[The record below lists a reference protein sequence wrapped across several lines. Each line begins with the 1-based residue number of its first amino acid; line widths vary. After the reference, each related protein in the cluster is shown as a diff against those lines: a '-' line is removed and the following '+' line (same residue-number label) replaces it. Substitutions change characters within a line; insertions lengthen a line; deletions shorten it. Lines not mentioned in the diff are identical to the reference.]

1 MAFFQQISVESML
14 YLLASCIALLI
25 GPLFY
30 RYFSSGSGLQKG
42 LDGFIFVSLGGLV
55 LIHILP
61 ELLQHG
67 GLLAVVFVFLG
78 IWGPTASERLFHRYS
93 EITHNLTLSL
103 GIGGLLLHT
112 ITDGGAMVLAQ
123 QDGNSI
129 LLALGVIM
137 HRLPVGLAIWWLLKP
152 QVGTRWASLVLVA
165 MMLLTGVGYFA
176 GEQLITQLSLENTV
190 YLQAFVTGSILHV
203 VLHQPHGQHDTDK
216 QGKYEY
222 QAGIG
227 SLLGIGLLVM
237 LLLMDS
243 GGHEHAHHD
252 HSTEQLMTWLLTL
265 APILL
270 LSYGAAALRFKFGL
284 TPQDS
289 SLARRWF
296 QRLAGPEALVIT
308 ALLLGPWIALF
319 QLLVVFILS
328 AYLSHAN
335 VTITDPHTKLPSN
348 ALRFGFAHLVDRS
361 APWILLSLVLVNLI
375 GHPSVPLSNPLLQV
389 IVLLLVFLPMR
400 FCNLGAA
407 VLALALAYSGW
418 SPIAIIMPLIA
429 APVLNIAQLKL
440 MTWPQ
445 RAILLSII
453 ALSLV
458 AALRL
463 PLWFSLFT
471 LPEVVNLIALLIL
484 SGLFAASLLRLGPR
498 KFLRRLMLSKPVAN
512 SHSHSHAHGHSHEH
526 AHSHSASHAS
536 VQSTTEIPSAHDHS
550 DEHTHEKAKA
560 DKHSH
565 H

>member
-1 MAFFQQISVESML
+1 ML

-30 RYFSSGSGLQKG
+30 RYFSSSSGLQKG

-61 ELLQHG
+61 ELLEHG
-67 GLLAVVFVFLG
+67 GMLAIVFVLLG

-93 EITHNLTLSL
+93 EVTHNFTLFL

-112 ITDGGAMVLAQ
+112 ITDGTAMVLAQ
-123 QDGNSI
+123 QDDNSI
-129 LLALGVIM
+129 LLALGVIL
-137 HRLPVGLAIWWLLKP
+137 HQLPVGFAVWWILKP
-152 QVGTRWASLVLVA
+152 HLGTRWTLMIFAA
-165 MMLLTGVGYFA
+165 QMLFTGIGYFA
-176 GEQLITQLSLENTV
+176 GEQLLPYLNIDDTV
-190 YLQAFVTGSILHV
+190 YLQAFITGTILHV
-203 VLHQPHGQHDTDK
+203 VLHQPHGQHESDT

-227 SLLGIGLLVM
+227 SLLGIGLLVI

-252 HSTEQLMTWLLTL
+252 HSTEQLMTWLLKL
-265 APILL
+265 APVLL
-270 LSYGAAALRFKFGL
+270 LSYGAAALRFKLGL
-284 TPQDS
+284 TPQDG

-308 ALLLGPWIALF
+308 ALLLGPWLALF

-348 ALRFGFAHLVDRS
+348 SLRFGFAHLVDRS

-375 GHPSVPLSNPLLQV
+375 GHPSMPLSNPLLQV
-389 IVLLLVFLPMR
+389 VVLLLVFLPMR

-418 SPIAIIMPLIA
+418 SPIAIMMPLIA

-440 MTWPQ
+440 MTWTQ

-453 ALSLV
+453 ALSLA

-498 KFLRRLMLSKPVAN
+498 KFLRRLMLSKPAV
-512 SHSHSHAHGHSHEH
+512 HAHSH
-526 AHSHSASHAS
+526 AHSHSHEN
-536 VQSTTEIPSAHDHS
+536 T
-550 DEHTHEKAKA
+550 HTHESSASHTDEQKSVATSSADKHVHEHAKT

>member
-1 MAFFQQISVESML
+1 ML

-30 RYFSSGSGLQKG
+30 RYFSSSSGLQKG

-61 ELLQHG
+61 ELLEHG
-67 GLLAVVFVFLG
+67 GMLAIVFVLLG

-93 EITHNLTLSL
+93 EVTHNFTLFL

-112 ITDGGAMVLAQ
+112 ITDGTAMVLAQ
-123 QDGNSI
+123 QDDNSI
-129 LLALGVIM
+129 LLALGVIL
-137 HRLPVGLAIWWLLKP
+137 HQLPVGFAVWWILKP
-152 QVGTRWASLVLVA
+152 HLGTRWTLMIFAA
-165 MMLLTGVGYFA
+165 QMLFTGIGYFA
-176 GEQLITQLSLENTV
+176 GEQLLPYLNIDDTV
-190 YLQAFVTGSILHV
+190 YLQAFITGTILHV
-203 VLHQPHGQHDTDK
+203 VLHQPHGQHESDT

-227 SLLGIGLLVM
+227 SLLGIGLLVI

-252 HSTEQLMTWLLTL
+252 HSTEQLMTWLLKL
-265 APILL
+265 APVLL
-270 LSYGAAALRFKFGL
+270 LSYGAAALRFKLGL
-284 TPQDS
+284 TPQDG

-308 ALLLGPWIALF
+308 ALLLGPWLALF

-348 ALRFGFAHLVDRS
+348 SLRFGFAHLVDRS

-375 GHPSVPLSNPLLQV
+375 GHPSMPLSNPLLQV
-389 IVLLLVFLPMR
+389 VVLLLVFLPMR

-418 SPIAIIMPLIA
+418 SPIAIMMPLIA

-440 MTWPQ
+440 MTWTQ

-453 ALSLV
+453 ALSLA

-484 SGLFAASLLRLGPR
+484 SALFAASLLRLGPR
-498 KFLRRLMLSKPVAN
+498 KFLRRLMLSKPVA
-512 SHSHSHAHGHSHEH
+512 HAHSH
-526 AHSHSASHAS
+526 AHSHSHEN
-536 VQSTTEIPSAHDHS
+536 T
-550 DEHTHEKAKA
+550 HTHESSASHTDEQKPVATPSADKHVHEHAKT

>member
-1 MAFFQQISVESML
+1 ML

-30 RYFSSGSGLQKG
+30 RYFSSSSGLQKG

-61 ELLQHG
+61 ELLEHG
-67 GLLAVVFVFLG
+67 GMLAIVFVLLG

-93 EITHNLTLSL
+93 EVTHNFTLFL

-112 ITDGGAMVLAQ
+112 ITDGTAMVLAQ
-123 QDGNSI
+123 QDDNSI
-129 LLALGVIM
+129 LLALGVIL
-137 HRLPVGLAIWWLLKP
+137 HQLPVGFAVWWILKP
-152 QVGTRWASLVLVA
+152 HLGTRWTLMIFAA
-165 MMLLTGVGYFA
+165 QMLFTGIGYFA
-176 GEQLITQLSLENTV
+176 GEQLLPYLNIDDTV
-190 YLQAFVTGSILHV
+190 YLQAFITGTILHV
-203 VLHQPHGQHDTDK
+203 VLHQPHGQHESDT

-243 GGHEHAHHD
+243 GGHGHEHAHHD
-252 HSTEQLMTWLLTL
+252 HSTEQLMTWLLKL
-265 APILL
+265 APVLL
-270 LSYGAAALRFKFGL
+270 LSYGAAALRFKLGL

-308 ALLLGPWIALF
+308 ALLLGPWLALF

-348 ALRFGFAHLVDRS
+348 SLRFGFAHLVDRS

-375 GHPSVPLSNPLLQV
+375 GHPSMPLSNPLLQV
-389 IVLLLVFLPMR
+389 VVLLLVFLPMR

-418 SPIAIIMPLIA
+418 SPIAIMMPLIA

-440 MTWPQ
+440 MTWTQ

-453 ALSLV
+453 ALSLA

-484 SGLFAASLLRLGPR
+484 SGVFAASLLRLGPR
-498 KFLRRLMLSKPVAN
+498 KFLRRLMLSKPA
-512 SHSHSHAHGHSHEH
+512 AH
-526 AHSHSASHAS
+526 AHSHSHEN
-536 VQSTTEIPSAHDHS
+536 T
-550 DEHTHEKAKA
+550 HTHESSASHTDEQKPVVAPSADKHAHEHAKT

>member
-1 MAFFQQISVESML
+1 ML

-30 RYFSSGSGLQKG
+30 RYFSSSSGLQKG

-61 ELLQHG
+61 ELLEHG
-67 GLLAVVFVFLG
+67 GMLAIIFVLLG

-93 EITHNLTLSL
+93 EVTHNFTLFL

-112 ITDGGAMVLAQ
+112 ITDGTAMVLAQ
-123 QDGNSI
+123 QDDNSI
-129 LLALGVIM
+129 LLALGVIL
-137 HRLPVGLAIWWLLKP
+137 HQLPVGFAVWWILKP
-152 QVGTRWASLVLVA
+152 HLGTRWTLMIFAA
-165 MMLLTGVGYFA
+165 QMLFTGIGYFA
-176 GEQLITQLSLENTV
+176 GEQLLPYLNIDDTV
-190 YLQAFVTGSILHV
+190 YLQAFITGTILHV
-203 VLHQPHGQHDTDK
+203 VLHQPHGQHESDT

-252 HSTEQLMTWLLTL
+252 HSTEQLITWLLKL
-265 APILL
+265 APVLL
-270 LSYGAAALRFKFGL
+270 LSYGAAALRFKLGL

-308 ALLLGPWIALF
+308 ALLLGPWLALF

-348 ALRFGFAHLVDRS
+348 SLRFGFAHLVDRS

-375 GHPSVPLSNPLLQV
+375 GHPSMPLSNPLLQV
-389 IVLLLVFLPMR
+389 VVLLLVFLPMR

-418 SPIAIIMPLIA
+418 NPIAIMMPLIA

-440 MTWPQ
+440 MTWTQ

-453 ALSLV
+453 ALSLA

-484 SGLFAASLLRLGPR
+484 SGVFAASLLRLGPR
-498 KFLRRLMLSKPVAN
+498 KFLRRLMLSKPA
-512 SHSHSHAHGHSHEH
+512 AH
-526 AHSHSASHAS
+526 AHSHSHEN
-536 VQSTTEIPSAHDHS
+536 T
-550 DEHTHEKAKA
+550 HTHESSASHTDEQKPVVTPSADKHAHEHAKT

>member
-1 MAFFQQISVESML
+1 ML

-30 RYFSSGSGLQKG
+30 RYFSSSSGLQKG

-61 ELLQHG
+61 ELLEHG
-67 GLLAVVFVFLG
+67 GMLAIVFVLLG

-93 EITHNLTLSL
+93 EVTHNFTLFL

-112 ITDGGAMVLAQ
+112 ITDGTAMVLAQ
-123 QDGNSI
+123 QDDNSI
-129 LLALGVIM
+129 LLALGVIL
-137 HRLPVGLAIWWLLKP
+137 HQLPVGFAVWWILKP
-152 QVGTRWASLVLVA
+152 HLGTRWTLMIFAA
-165 MMLLTGVGYFA
+165 QMLFTGIGYFA
-176 GEQLITQLSLENTV
+176 GEQLLPYLNIDDTV
-190 YLQAFVTGSILHV
+190 YLQAFITGTILHV
-203 VLHQPHGQHDTDK
+203 VLHQPHGQHESDT

-243 GGHEHAHHD
+243 GGHGHEHAHHD
-252 HSTEQLMTWLLTL
+252 HSTEQLMTWLLKL
-265 APILL
+265 APVLL
-270 LSYGAAALRFKFGL
+270 LSYGAAALRFKLGL

-308 ALLLGPWIALF
+308 ALLLGPWLALF

-348 ALRFGFAHLVDRS
+348 SLRFGFAHLVDRS

-375 GHPSVPLSNPLLQV
+375 GHPSMPLSNPLLQV
-389 IVLLLVFLPMR
+389 VVLLLVFLPMR

-418 SPIAIIMPLIA
+418 SPIAIMMPLIA

-440 MTWPQ
+440 MTWTQ

-453 ALSLV
+453 ALSLA

-498 KFLRRLMLSKPVAN
+498 KFLRRLMLSKPA
-512 SHSHSHAHGHSHEH
+512 AH
-526 AHSHSASHAS
+526 AHSHSHEN
-536 VQSTTEIPSAHDHS
+536 T
-550 DEHTHEKAKA
+550 HTHESSASHTDEQKPVVTPSADKHAHEHAKT

>member
-1 MAFFQQISVESML
+1 ML

-30 RYFSSGSGLQKG
+30 RYFSSSSGLQKG

-61 ELLQHG
+61 ELLEHG
-67 GLLAVVFVFLG
+67 GMLAIVFVLLG

-93 EITHNLTLSL
+93 EVTHNFTLFL

-112 ITDGGAMVLAQ
+112 ITDGTAMVLAQ
-123 QDGNSI
+123 QDDNSI
-129 LLALGVIM
+129 LLALGVIL
-137 HRLPVGLAIWWLLKP
+137 HQLPVGFAVWWILKP
-152 QVGTRWASLVLVA
+152 HLGTRWTLMIFAA
-165 MMLLTGVGYFA
+165 QMLFTGIGYFA
-176 GEQLITQLSLENTV
+176 GEQLLPYLNIDDTV
-190 YLQAFVTGSILHV
+190 YLQAFITGTILHV
-203 VLHQPHGQHDTDK
+203 VLHQPHGQHESDT

-252 HSTEQLMTWLLTL
+252 HSTEQLMTWLLKL
-265 APILL
+265 APVLL
-270 LSYGAAALRFKFGL
+270 LSYGAAALRFKLGL

-308 ALLLGPWIALF
+308 ALLLGPWLALF

-335 VTITDPHTKLPSN
+335 VTITDPHTKLPSSS
-348 ALRFGFAHLVDRS
+348 LRFGFAHLVDRS

-375 GHPSVPLSNPLLQV
+375 GHPSMPLSNPLLQV
-389 IVLLLVFLPMR
+389 VVLLLVFLPMR

-418 SPIAIIMPLIA
+418 NPIAIMMPLIA

-440 MTWPQ
+440 MTWTQ

-453 ALSLV
+453 ALSLA

-498 KFLRRLMLSKPVAN
+498 KFLRRLMLSKPAVHAH
-512 SHSHSHAHGHSHEH
+512 SHSHSHAHSHSHENTH
-526 AHSHSASHAS
+526 THESSASHTDEQKS
-536 VQSTTEIPSAHDHS
+536 VATPSADKHVH
-550 DEHTHEKAKA
+550 EHAKT

>member
-1 MAFFQQISVESML
+1 ML

-61 ELLQHG
+61 ELLEHG
-67 GLLAVVFVFLG
+67 GLLAIVFVVLG
-78 IWGPTASERLFHRYS
+78 LWGPTASERLFHRYS

-123 QDGNSI
+123 QDGNSS
-129 LLALGVIM
+129 LLALGVIL

-152 QVGTRWASLVLVA
+152 QVGTRWASVVLTA

-176 GEQLITQLSLENTV
+176 GEQLLSQLSLDNTV

-203 VLHQPHGQHDTDK
+203 VLHQPHGQQDTDK
-216 QGKYEY
+216 QGQYEY

-227 SLLGIGLLVM
+227 SLLGIGLLM
-237 LLLMDS
+237 ALLLMDS

-252 HSTEQLMTWLLTL
+252 HSTEQLMTWLMTI
-265 APILL
+265 APVLL
-270 LSYGAAALRFKFGL
+270 LSYAVATLRFKLGL

-289 SLARRWF
+289 SLFRRWF

-308 ALLLGPWIALF
+308 VLLLGPWLALF

-328 AYLSHAN
+328 AYLSHTQ
-335 VTITDPHTKLPSN
+335 VEITDPHTKLPSH

-375 GHPSVPLSNPLLQV
+375 GHPSVPLSNPMFQV

-418 SPIAIIMPLIA
+418 SPLAIMLPLIA

-440 MTWPQ
+440 MTWTQ
-445 RAILLSII
+445 RGILLAII
-453 ALSLV
+453 SVALV

-463 PLWFSLFT
+463 PMWFSLIT
-471 LPEVVNLIALLIL
+471 LPETLNLMALLML

-498 KFLRRLMLSKPVAN
+498 KFLRRLMLVKPTP
-512 SHSHSHAHGHSHEH
+512 HGHSHGHSHGHHTHEQAHEH
-526 AHSHSASHAS
+526 AHQGASAQKQHS
-536 VQSTTEIPSAHDHS
+536 P
-550 DEHTHEKAKA
+550 A

>member
-1 MAFFQQISVESML
+1 ML

-30 RYFSSGSGLQKG
+30 RYFSSSSGLQKG

-61 ELLQHG
+61 ELLEHG
-67 GLLAVVFVFLG
+67 GMLAIVFVLLG

-93 EITHNLTLSL
+93 EVTHNFTLFL

-112 ITDGGAMVLAQ
+112 ITDGTAMVLAQ
-123 QDGNSI
+123 QDDNSI
-129 LLALGVIM
+129 LLALGVIL
-137 HRLPVGLAIWWLLKP
+137 HQLPVGFAVWWILKP
-152 QVGTRWASLVLVA
+152 HLGTRWTLMIFAA
-165 MMLLTGVGYFA
+165 QMLFTGIGYFA
-176 GEQLITQLSLENTV
+176 GEQLLPYLNIDDTV
-190 YLQAFVTGSILHV
+190 YLQAFITGTILHV
-203 VLHQPHGQHDTDK
+203 VLHQPHGQHESDT

-243 GGHEHAHHD
+243 GGHGHEHAHHD
-252 HSTEQLMTWLLTL
+252 HSTEQLMTWLLKL
-265 APILL
+265 APVLL
-270 LSYGAAALRFKFGL
+270 LSYGAAALRFKLGL

-308 ALLLGPWIALF
+308 ALLLGPWLALF

-348 ALRFGFAHLVDRS
+348 SLRFGFAHLVDRS

-375 GHPSVPLSNPLLQV
+375 GHPSMPLSNPLLQV
-389 IVLLLVFLPMR
+389 VVLLLVFLPMR

-418 SPIAIIMPLIA
+418 SPIAIMMPLIA

-440 MTWPQ
+440 MTWTQ

-453 ALSLV
+453 ALSLA

-484 SGLFAASLLRLGPR
+484 SGLFSASLLRLGPR
-498 KFLRRLMLSKPVAN
+498 KFLRRLMLSKPVAHAH
-512 SHSHSHAHGHSHEH
+512 SHSHSHAHSHSHENTH
-526 AHSHSASHAS
+526 THESSASHTDEQKS
-536 VQSTTEIPSAHDHS
+536 VVTPSADKHAH
-550 DEHTHEKAKA
+550 EHAKT

>member
-1 MAFFQQISVESML
+1 ML

-30 RYFSSGSGLQKG
+30 RYFSSSSGLQKG

-61 ELLQHG
+61 ELLEHG
-67 GLLAVVFVFLG
+67 GMLAIVFVLLG

-93 EITHNLTLSL
+93 EVTHNFTLFL

-112 ITDGGAMVLAQ
+112 ITDGTAMVLAQ
-123 QDGNSI
+123 QDDNSI
-129 LLALGVIM
+129 LLALGVIL
-137 HRLPVGLAIWWLLKP
+137 HQLPVGFAVWWILKP
-152 QVGTRWASLVLVA
+152 HLGTRWTLMIFAA
-165 MMLLTGVGYFA
+165 QMLFTGIGYFA
-176 GEQLITQLSLENTV
+176 GEQLLPYLNIDDTV
-190 YLQAFVTGSILHV
+190 YLQAFITGTILHV
-203 VLHQPHGQHDTDK
+203 VLHQPHGQHESDT

-252 HSTEQLMTWLLTL
+252 HSTEQLMTWLLKL
-265 APILL
+265 APVLL
-270 LSYGAAALRFKFGL
+270 LSYGAAALRFKLGL

-308 ALLLGPWIALF
+308 ALLLGPWLALF

-348 ALRFGFAHLVDRS
+348 SLRFGFAHLVDRS

-375 GHPSVPLSNPLLQV
+375 GHPSMPLSNPLLQV
-389 IVLLLVFLPMR
+389 VVLLLVFLPMR

-418 SPIAIIMPLIA
+418 SPIAIMMPLIA

-440 MTWPQ
+440 MTWTQ

-453 ALSLV
+453 ALSLA

-498 KFLRRLMLSKPVAN
+498 KFLRRLMLSKPVAHAH
-512 SHSHSHAHGHSHEH
+512 SHSHSHAHSHSHENTH
-526 AHSHSASHAS
+526 THESSASHTDEQKS
-536 VQSTTEIPSAHDHS
+536 VVTPSADKHAH
-550 DEHTHEKAKA
+550 EHAKT

>member
-453 ALSLV
+453 AVSLV

-550 DEHTHEKAKA
+550 DEHIHEKAKA

>member
-1 MAFFQQISVESML
+1 ML

-30 RYFSSGSGLQKG
+30 RYFSSSSGLQKG

-61 ELLQHG
+61 ELLEHG
-67 GLLAVVFVFLG
+67 GMLAIVFVLLG

-93 EITHNLTLSL
+93 EVTHNFTLFL

-112 ITDGGAMVLAQ
+112 ITDGTAMVLAQ
-123 QDGNSI
+123 QDDNSI
-129 LLALGVIM
+129 LLALGVIL
-137 HRLPVGLAIWWLLKP
+137 HQLPVGFAVWWILKP
-152 QVGTRWASLVLVA
+152 HLGTRWTLMIFAA
-165 MMLLTGVGYFA
+165 QMLFTGIGYFA
-176 GEQLITQLSLENTV
+176 GEQLLPYLNIDDTV
-190 YLQAFVTGSILHV
+190 YLQAFITGTILHV
-203 VLHQPHGQHDTDK
+203 VLHQPHGQHESDT

-252 HSTEQLMTWLLTL
+252 HSTEQLMTWLLKL
-265 APILL
+265 APVLL
-270 LSYGAAALRFKFGL
+270 LSYGAAALRFKLGL

-308 ALLLGPWIALF
+308 ALLLGPWLALF

-335 VTITDPHTKLPSN
+335 VTITDPHTKLPSSS
-348 ALRFGFAHLVDRS
+348 LRFGFAHLVDRS

-375 GHPSVPLSNPLLQV
+375 GHPSMPLSNPLLQV
-389 IVLLLVFLPMR
+389 VVLLLVFLPMR

-418 SPIAIIMPLIA
+418 NPIAIMMPLIA

-440 MTWPQ
+440 MTWTQ

-453 ALSLV
+453 ALSLA

-498 KFLRRLMLSKPVAN
+498 KFLRRLMLSKPAV
-512 SHSHSHAHGHSHEH
+512 HAHSH
-526 AHSHSASHAS
+526 AHSHSHEN
-536 VQSTTEIPSAHDHS
+536 T
-550 DEHTHEKAKA
+550 HTHESSASHTDEQKPVVTPSADKHAHEHAKT

>member
-1 MAFFQQISVESML
+1 ML

-30 RYFSSGSGLQKG
+30 RYFSSSSGLQKG

-61 ELLQHG
+61 ELLEHG
-67 GLLAVVFVFLG
+67 GMLAIVFVLLG

-93 EITHNLTLSL
+93 EVTHNFTLFL

-112 ITDGGAMVLAQ
+112 ITDGTAMVLAQ
-123 QDGNSI
+123 QDDNSI
-129 LLALGVIM
+129 LLALGVIL
-137 HRLPVGLAIWWLLKP
+137 HQLPVGFAVWWILKP
-152 QVGTRWASLVLVA
+152 HLGTRWTLMIFAA
-165 MMLLTGVGYFA
+165 QMLFTGIGYFA
-176 GEQLITQLSLENTV
+176 GEQLLPYLNIDDTV
-190 YLQAFVTGSILHV
+190 YLQAFITGTILHV
-203 VLHQPHGQHDTDK
+203 VLHQPHGQHESDT

-252 HSTEQLMTWLLTL
+252 HSTEQLITWLLKL
-265 APILL
+265 APVLL
-270 LSYGAAALRFKFGL
+270 LSYGAAALRFKLGL
-284 TPQDS
+284 TPQDG

-308 ALLLGPWIALF
+308 ALLLGPWLALF

-348 ALRFGFAHLVDRS
+348 SLRFGFAHLVDRS

-375 GHPSVPLSNPLLQV
+375 GHPSMPLSNPLLQV
-389 IVLLLVFLPMR
+389 VVLLLVFLPMR

-418 SPIAIIMPLIA
+418 SPIAIMMPLIA

-440 MTWPQ
+440 MTWTQ

-453 ALSLV
+453 ALSLA

-484 SGLFAASLLRLGPR
+484 SGVFAASLLRLGPR
-498 KFLRRLMLSKPVAN
+498 KFLRRLMLSKPAV
-512 SHSHSHAHGHSHEH
+512 HAHSH
-526 AHSHSASHAS
+526 AHSHSHEN
-536 VQSTTEIPSAHDHS
+536 T
-550 DEHTHEKAKA
+550 HTHESSASHTDEQKPVVTPSADKHA
-560 DKHSH
+560 HEHTKTDKHSH

>member
-1 MAFFQQISVESML
+1 ML

-30 RYFSSGSGLQKG
+30 RYFSSSSGLQKG

-61 ELLQHG
+61 ELLEHG
-67 GLLAVVFVFLG
+67 GMLAIVFVLLG

-93 EITHNLTLSL
+93 EVTHNFTLFL

-112 ITDGGAMVLAQ
+112 ITDGTAMVLAQ
-123 QDGNSI
+123 QDDNSI
-129 LLALGVIM
+129 LLALGVIL
-137 HRLPVGLAIWWLLKP
+137 HQLPVGFAVWWILKP
-152 QVGTRWASLVLVA
+152 HLGTRWTLMIFAA
-165 MMLLTGVGYFA
+165 QMLFTGIGYFA
-176 GEQLITQLSLENTV
+176 GEQLLPYLNIDDTV
-190 YLQAFVTGSILHV
+190 YLQAFITGTILHV
-203 VLHQPHGQHDTDK
+203 VLHQPHGQHESDT

-227 SLLGIGLLVM
+227 SLLGIGLLVI

-252 HSTEQLMTWLLTL
+252 HSTEQLMTWLLKL
-265 APILL
+265 APVLL
-270 LSYGAAALRFKFGL
+270 LSYGAAALRFKLGL
-284 TPQDS
+284 TPQDG

-308 ALLLGPWIALF
+308 ALLLGPWLALF

-348 ALRFGFAHLVDRS
+348 SLRFGFAHLVDRS

-375 GHPSVPLSNPLLQV
+375 GHPSMPLSNPLLQV
-389 IVLLLVFLPMR
+389 VVLLLVFLPMR

-418 SPIAIIMPLIA
+418 NPIAIMMPLIA

-440 MTWPQ
+440 MTWTQ

-453 ALSLV
+453 ALSLA

-484 SGLFAASLLRLGPR
+484 SGVFAASLLRLGPR
-498 KFLRRLMLSKPVAN
+498 KFLRRLMLSKPVA
-512 SHSHSHAHGHSHEH
+512 HAHSH
-526 AHSHSASHAS
+526 AHSHSHEN
-536 VQSTTEIPSAHDHS
+536 T
-550 DEHTHEKAKA
+550 HTHESSASHTDEQKPVATPSADKHVHEHAKT

>member
-1 MAFFQQISVESML
+1 ML

-30 RYFSSGSGLQKG
+30 RYFSSGSGLQKA

-61 ELLQHG
+61 ELLEHG
-67 GLLAVVFVFLG
+67 GVLAIVFVLLG

-123 QDGNSI
+123 QEGSSI

-165 MMLLTGVGYFA
+165 MMVLTAVGYFA
-176 GEQLITQLSLENTV
+176 GEQLLSQLSLDNTV

-203 VLHQPHGQHDTDK
+203 VLHQPHGQHDTK
-216 QGKYEY
+216 VQGKYEY

-237 LLLMDS
+237 LLMIDS

-252 HSTEQLMTWLLTL
+252 HSTEQLVTWLLTL
-265 APILL
+265 APVLL
-270 LSYGAAALRFKFGL
+270 LSYGAAALRFKCGL

-296 QRLAGPEALVIT
+296 QRLVGPEALVIT
-308 ALLLGPWIALF
+308 ALLLGPWLALF
-319 QLLVVFILS
+319 QLFVVFILS
-328 AYLSHAN
+328 AYLSYAKVN
-335 VTITDPHTKLPSN
+335 ITDPHTTLPTSS
-348 ALRFGFAHLVDRS
+348 LRFGFAHLVDRS

-418 SPIAIIMPLIA
+418 SSVAVMMPLIA
-429 APVLNIAQLKL
+429 APVLNLAQLRL
-440 MTWPQ
+440 MTWLQ
-445 RAILLSII
+445 RGILLSII
-453 ALSLV
+453 ALGLMATLV
-458 AALRL
+458 L
-463 PLWFSLFT
+463 PLWFSLIS
-471 LPEVVNLIALLIL
+471 LPETLNLIALLAL

-498 KFLRRLMLSKPVAN
+498 KFLRRLMLSKPV
-512 SHSHSHAHGHSHEH
+512 SHTHNH
-526 AHSHSASHAS
+526 AHSHADMPNPAN
-536 VQSTTEIPSAHDHS
+536 PHS
-550 DEHTHEKAKA
+550 DKHAHEHTKT

>member
-1 MAFFQQISVESML
+1 ML

-30 RYFSSGSGLQKG
+30 RYFSSSSGLQKG

-61 ELLQHG
+61 ELLEHG
-67 GLLAVVFVFLG
+67 GMLAIVFVLLG

-93 EITHNLTLSL
+93 EVTHNFTLFL

-112 ITDGGAMVLAQ
+112 ITDGTAMVLAQ
-123 QDGNSI
+123 QDDNSI
-129 LLALGVIM
+129 LLALGVIL
-137 HRLPVGLAIWWLLKP
+137 HQLPVGFAVWWILKP
-152 QVGTRWASLVLVA
+152 HLGTRWTLMIFAA
-165 MMLLTGVGYFA
+165 QMLFTGIGYFA
-176 GEQLITQLSLENTV
+176 GEQLLPYLNIDDTV
-190 YLQAFVTGSILHV
+190 YLQAFITGTILHV
-203 VLHQPHGQHDTDK
+203 VLHQPHGQHESDT

-252 HSTEQLMTWLLTL
+252 HSTEQLITWLLKL
-265 APILL
+265 APVLL
-270 LSYGAAALRFKFGL
+270 LSYGAAALRFKLGL

-308 ALLLGPWIALF
+308 ALLLGPWLALF

-348 ALRFGFAHLVDRS
+348 SLRFGFAHLVDRS

-375 GHPSVPLSNPLLQV
+375 GHPSMPLSNPLLQV
-389 IVLLLVFLPMR
+389 VVLLLVFLPMR

-418 SPIAIIMPLIA
+418 SPIAIMMPLIA

-440 MTWPQ
+440 MTWTQ

-453 ALSLV
+453 ALSLA

-498 KFLRRLMLSKPVAN
+498 KFLRRLMLSKPAV
-512 SHSHSHAHGHSHEH
+512 HAHSH
-526 AHSHSASHAS
+526 AHSHSHEN
-536 VQSTTEIPSAHDHS
+536 T
-550 DEHTHEKAKA
+550 HTHESSASHTDEQKPVVTPSADKHAHEHAKT